1 MGMMATATE
10 LGQGLVLRYLHV
22 IPSKQPQAAGTDV
35 ILPPFLLGV
44 QFNLHVVPG
53 GSAFGAAC
61 VAAASH
67 SYMRSVDNGTYRGGP
82 PGLARPSPA
91 RRFPPRRASQD
102 GGRRRASFSAS

>member
-1 MGMMATATE
+1 M
-10 LGQGLVLRYLHV
+10 LLHLHV
-22 IPSKQPQAAGTDV
+22 W
-35 ILPPFLLGV
+35 GV

-67 SYMRSVDNGTYRGGP
+67 SYMRSVDNGTYRGP

-91 RRFPPRRASQD
+91 LRFPPRRASQD
-102 GGRRRASFSAS
+102 GGSRRASFSAS